1 MTSALALLQKEEL
14 NIGKHKT
21 LGRVFTKG
29 LDRGMTD
36 KNTTADAEKG
46 KNKQQRP
53 DMDEKV
59 ATLKQY

>member
-1 MTSALALLQKEEL
+1 
-14 NIGKHKT
+14 
-21 LGRVFTKG
+21 
-29 LDRGMTD
+29 MTD